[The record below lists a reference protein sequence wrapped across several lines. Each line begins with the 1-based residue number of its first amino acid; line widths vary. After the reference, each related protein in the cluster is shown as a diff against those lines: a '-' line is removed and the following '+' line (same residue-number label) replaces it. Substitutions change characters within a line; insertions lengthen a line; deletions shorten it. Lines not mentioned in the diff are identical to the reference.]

1 MSDWVTDRSC
11 ISQWRSF
18 SLESGPNLYD
28 FFKSHSHQ
36 SVVLVYSN
44 KNDSWLFICLCLYF
58 LKICLHSNFFMMD
71 DIVQT

>member
-44 KNDSWLFICLCLYF
+44 KMIHGCLYVYVYIF
-58 LKICLHSNFFMMD
+58 
-71 DIVQT
+71 